1 MTSFWS
7 FWVSIISLGSIFGC
21 LWLVYVTR
29 KSQTTDTETEKTMG
43 HTFDGIEE
51 YDNPLPK
58 WWLYLFIITCVFALG
73 YYVLYPGLGN
83 YKGLLTVEVDGET
96 VPWTQVAQWEK
107 EVHDAEVKYQPIFD
121 AYAAKTVD
129 ELVQDPEAMKVGQ
142 RLFANNCAV
151 CHGSAGRGAIGFP
164 NLTDDDWL
172 YGGTA
177 DAIKATL
184 VNGRQGAM
192 PAKGLNPA
200 MTNAQVDDMVHY
212 LLTFSGRSDNAEAA
226 ERGAAMYQ
234 TACAACHGADA
245 KGNLAIGA
253 PNLTD
258 NIWLY
263 GGTPKRL
270 THTLL
275 YGRAGVMPAQSDR
288 LSEEKIHLLT
298 AYVKSLSLN

>member
-7 FWVSIISLGSIFGC
+7 FWVSIISLGSIFGS
-21 LWLVYVTR
+21 LWLIYITR

-58 WWLYLFIITCVFALG
+58 WWMYMFVATCVFGLA
-73 YYVLYPGLGN
+73 YYALYPGLGN
-83 YKGLLTVEVDGET
+83 YKGLLG
-96 VPWTQVAQWEK
+96 WTQVGQWEN
-107 EVHDAEVKYQPIFD
+107 EVQTAEEKYGPIFE
-121 AYAAKTVD
+121 AYAATPID
-129 ELVQDPEAMKVGQ
+129 ELVQDAEAMKVGQ
-142 RLFANNCAV
+142 RIFANNCSV

-164 NLTDDDWL
+164 NLTDNDWL
-172 YGGTA
+172 YGGTEE
-177 DAIKATL
+177 AIKATL
-184 VNGRQGAM
+184 INGRMGNM

-212 LLTFSGRSDNAEAA
+212 LLSFSDRSDNAEAA

-245 KGNLAIGA
+245 KGNQAIGA

-263 GGTPKRL
+263 GSTPKRIS
-270 THTLL
+270 HTLL
-275 YGRAGVMPAQSDR
+275 YGRAGVMPAQLER
-288 LSEEKIHLLT
+288 LGEEKIHLLT
-298 AYVKSLSLN
+298 AYVKSLSQN

>member
-7 FWVSIISLGSIFGC
+7 FWVSIISLGSIFGS
-21 LWLVYVTR
+21 LWLIYITR

-58 WWLYLFIITCVFALG
+58 WWMYMFVGTCIFALA

-83 YKGLLTVEVDGET
+83 YKGVLG
-96 VPWTQVAQWEK
+96 WTQVNQWEK
-107 EVHDAEVKYQPIFD
+107 EVQTAEEKYSPIFE
-121 AYAAKTVD
+121 AYAATPID
-129 ELVQDPEAMKVGQ
+129 ELVQDEEAMKVGQ

-164 NLTDDDWL
+164 NLTDSDWL
-172 YGGTA
+172 YGGTEE
-177 DAIKATL
+177 AIKATL
-184 VNGRQGAM
+184 VNGRMGNM
-192 PAKGLNPA
+192 PARGLNPA

-212 LLTFSGRSDNAEAA
+212 LLSFSDRSDNAAA
-226 ERGAAMYQ
+226 VERGAAMYQ

-245 KGNLAIGA
+245 KGNQAIGA

-258 NIWLY
+258 NVWLY
-263 GGTPKRL
+263 GSTPKRIS
-270 THTLL
+270 HTLL
-275 YGRAGVMPAQSDR
+275 YGRAGVMPAQLER
-288 LSEEKIHLLT
+288 LGEEKIHLLT
-298 AYVKSLSLN
+298 AYVKSLSQN

>member
-7 FWVSIISLGSIFGC
+7 FWVSIISLGSIFGS
-21 LWLVYVTR
+21 LWLIYITR

-58 WWLYLFIITCVFALG
+58 WWMYMFVGTCVFALA
-73 YYVLYPGLGN
+73 YYALYPGLGN
-83 YKGLLTVEVDGET
+83 YKGLLG
-96 VPWTQVAQWEK
+96 WTQVGQWE
-107 EVHDAEVKYQPIFD
+107 AEVQTAEEKYGPIFE
-121 AYAAKTVD
+121 AYAATPID
-129 ELVQDPEAMKVGQ
+129 ELVQDAEAMKVGQ
-142 RLFANNCAV
+142 RLFANNCSV

-164 NLTDDDWL
+164 NLTDNDWL
-172 YGGTA
+172 YGGTEE
-177 DAIKATL
+177 AIKATL
-184 VNGRQGAM
+184 TNGRMGNM

-212 LLTFSGRSDNAEAA
+212 LLSFSERSDNAEAA

-245 KGNLAIGA
+245 KGNQAIGA

-263 GGTPKRL
+263 GSTPKRI

-275 YGRAGVMPAQSDR
+275 YGRAGVMPAQLER
-288 LSEEKIHLLT
+288 LGEEKIHLLT
-298 AYVKSLSLN
+298 AYVKSLSQN

>member
-7 FWVSIISLGSIFGC
+7 FWVSIISLGSIFGS
-21 LWLVYVTR
+21 LWLIYITR

-58 WWLYLFIITCVFALG
+58 WWMYMFVGTCVFALA
-73 YYVLYPGLGN
+73 YYALYPGLGN
-83 YKGLLTVEVDGET
+83 YKGLLG
-96 VPWTQVAQWEK
+96 WTQVGQWE
-107 EVHDAEVKYQPIFD
+107 AEVQTAEEKYGPIFE
-121 AYAAKTVD
+121 AYAATPID
-129 ELVQDPEAMKVGQ
+129 ELVQDAEAMKVGQ
-142 RLFANNCAV
+142 RLYANNCSV

-164 NLTDDDWL
+164 NLTDNDWL
-172 YGGTA
+172 YGGTEE
-177 DAIKATL
+177 AIKATL
-184 VNGRQGAM
+184 TNGRMGNM

-212 LLTFSGRSDNAEAA
+212 LLSFSERSDNAEAA

-245 KGNLAIGA
+245 KGNQAIGA

-263 GGTPKRL
+263 GSTPKRI

-275 YGRAGVMPAQSDR
+275 YGRAGVMPAQLER
-288 LSEEKIHLLT
+288 LGEEKIHLLT
-298 AYVKSLSLN
+298 AYVKSLSQN

>member
-7 FWVSIISLGSIFGC
+7 FWVSIISLGSIFGS
-21 LWLVYVTR
+21 LWLIYITR

-58 WWLYLFIITCVFALG
+58 WWMYMFVGTCIFALA
-73 YYVLYPGLGN
+73 YYALYPGLGN
-83 YKGLLTVEVDGET
+83 YKGLLG
-96 VPWTQVAQWEK
+96 WTQVNQWEK
-107 EVHDAEVKYQPIFD
+107 EVQTAEEKYGPIFE
-121 AYAAKTVD
+121 AYAATPID
-129 ELVQDPEAMKVGQ
+129 ELVQDAEAMKVGQ

-172 YGGTA
+172 YGGTEE
-177 DAIKATL
+177 AIKATL
-184 VNGRQGAM
+184 INGRMGNM

-212 LLTFSGRSDNAEAA
+212 LLSFSDRSDNAEAA

-245 KGNLAIGA
+245 KGNQAIGA

-263 GGTPKRL
+263 GSTPKRIS
-270 THTLL
+270 HTLL
-275 YGRAGVMPAQSDR
+275 YGRAGVMPAQLER
-288 LSEEKIHLLT
+288 LGEEKIHLLT
-298 AYVKSLSLN
+298 AYVKSLSQN